1 MTTTVERSNVYYLPT
16 EPVAAPRRPRS
27 HRERFGLRLTRAWW
41 RLRITVA
48 EMRAA
53 VRRPRL
59 PALSAEAVAFLER
72 ASPPRSRFATPAR
85 VIDFAS
91 ARARRRPSADA

>member
-1 MTTTVERSNVYYLPT
+1 MTTTVKRSNVYYLPT
-16 EPVAAPRRPRS
+16 EPVATPRRPRS
-27 HRERFGLRLTRAWW
+27 HRERIGLRLTRAWW

-48 EMRAA
+48 EIRAA

-72 ASPPRSRFATPAR
+72 TTASRPRFAIPAR

-91 ARARRRPSADA
+91 ARARLRPLAGA